1 MIHIGPVKFDGTKY
15 SLQLNRAGHS
25 GKNASRER
33 KTSLQRNALQN
44 GRSELVLVNAAR
56 KQIEAARPSSVP
68 AEHTRHVH
76 PVRLPPANSPR
87 TDIEW
92 PVAQPG
98 AAKLVSRFLTWCFP
112 VRDFNSPLQRI
123 LYLSMEGPR
132 VRKHR
137 RLTLR

>member
-15 SLQLNRAGHS
+15 SLQLNREAHS
-25 GKNASRER
+25 AKNSNRER
-33 KTSLQRNALQN
+33 KTSVQRNVPQN
-44 GRSELVLVNAAR
+44 GRSELVLVTPIR
-56 KQIEAARPSSVP
+56 KQVEARPFAAP
-68 AEHTRHVH
+68 AEHTRHVQ
-76 PVRLPPANSPR
+76 PLRLPPASSAGSHV
-87 TDIEW
+87 EW
-92 PVAQPG
+92 AAAQPG

-132 VRKHR
+132 GRRHK